1 MESTHVGA
9 RESFMMVHRE
19 VLRTSRLRLRWFEP
33 KSEPDQRFIIE
44 LVNDPDWVA
53 NIGKRDV
60 STCEQAEAFL
70 RNGPVGMCEKLGFGL
85 YLVERLS
92 DGEPVGMCGLIK
104 RDSLADIDLGYAFL
118 PHARGHGF
126 AREAAEAVLD
136 WGRRTLGL
144 KRVVAIVTPANG
156 RSLKLLA
163 SLGFVD
169 EGTVQMPPDNE
180 TLRLL
185 GWAAAAG

>member
-1 MESTHVGA
+1 
-9 RESFMMVHRE
+9 MMVHHE

-33 KSEPDQRFIIE
+33 ESASDQRFIIE

-60 STCEQAEAFL
+60 STCKQAEAFL
-70 RNGPVGMCEKLGFGL
+70 RNGPVAMCLKLGFGL
-85 YLVERLS
+85 YMVERVA

-104 RDSLADIDLGYAFL
+104 RDSLADTDLGYAFL
-118 PHARGHGF
+118 PQGRGNGL

-144 KRVVAIVTPANG
+144 KRVVAIVTPSNG
-156 RSLKLLA
+156 PSLKLLT
-163 SLGFVD
+163 SLGFAD

-185 GWAAAAG
+185 GWSAATA